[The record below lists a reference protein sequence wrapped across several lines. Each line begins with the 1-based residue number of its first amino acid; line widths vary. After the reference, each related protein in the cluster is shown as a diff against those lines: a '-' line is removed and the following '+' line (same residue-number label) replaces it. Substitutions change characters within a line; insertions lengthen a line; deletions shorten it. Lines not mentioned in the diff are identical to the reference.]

1 MADQKSTQS
10 IPIVFLTD
18 NTYAVPTAVAIQ
30 SLIVNW
36 AGSLP
41 LRIYVVVHEVCED
54 YRERLLRFRSE
65 SVSLELIDSDFD
77 SSSLV
82 DYYDKGSY
90 VSATSMLKFC
100 IPRLLPQ
107 DDTILYLDGDILI
120 RKDLSPLTQIDV
132 SDYYAAAVEDLAAVK
147 SVKLHD
153 LVGVVRYFNSGVLLL
168 NAKRFREEHLEEMMF
183 ALGLEHPDYMC
194 RDQSVFNKGF
204 LEQVLWLS
212 PEWNLM
218 MYNLRH
224 ANYSMVLVNT
234 FYDTEFENLEE
245 MERQAALIHL
255 TNKYKPWVYE
265 DAYCSDEWFSFY
277 RQTPFADL
285 PIRLRTI
292 EEDIVEM
299 KRLAVQNSHI
309 VRRLGF
315 ITKDWSPEETIFT
328 AFGRLFANKV
338 KKPALREVRLLGVP
352 IYRERIDNQYITASI
367 LGIRCKKR
375 ENLEA
380 IANKVDER
388 IHEMIRERTVVYPW
402 ATDDIPTYFAFRQL
416 DVLDQLKA
424 RRGKQA

>member
-1 MADQKSTQS
+1 MVDQKSTQS
-10 IPIVFLTD
+10 VPIVFLTD
-18 NTYAVPTAVAIQ
+18 NTYAIPTAVAIQ

-36 AGSLP
+36 AGGLP

-65 SVSLELIDSDFD
+65 SVSLELIDSDLD

-90 VSATSMLKFC
+90 VSTTSMLKFC

-107 DDTILYLDGDILI
+107 DDKILYLDGDILI

-132 SDYYAAAVEDLAAVK
+132 SDYYVAAVEDLAAVK

-153 LVGVVRYFNSGVLLL
+153 LVGVVRYFNSGIMLL
-168 NAKRFREEHLEEMMF
+168 NAKRFREEHLEQTLF

-204 LEQVLWLS
+204 VEQVRWLS

-234 FYDTEFENLEE
+234 FYGTEFENLEE
-245 MERQAALIHL
+245 MERHANIIHL

-265 DAYCSDEWFSFY
+265 DAYCSEEWFSFY
-277 RQTPFADL
+277 RQTPFSDH

-292 EEDIVEM
+292 EEDIAEM
-299 KRLAVQNSHI
+299 KKIAVQNSHI

-315 ITKDWSPEETIFT
+315 ITKDWSPDETTFT
-328 AFGRLFANKV
+328 AFGKLFANKV
-338 KKPALREVRLLGVP
+338 KQPVLREVRLLGVP
-352 IYRERIDNQYITASI
+352 VYRERVDREYITASV
-367 LGIRCKKR
+367 LGIRFKKR
-375 ENLEA
+375 ENLET
-380 IANKVDER
+380 IANEVDER
-388 IHEMIRERTVVYPW
+388 VRAMIREKAGVYPW
-402 ATDDIPTYFAFRQL
+402 ATDDLPTYFAFRQL
-416 DVLDQLKA
+416 DVLDLLKA

>member
-204 LEQVLWLS
+204 MEQVLWLS

-299 KRLAVQNSHI
+299 KKFAVQNSHI

-388 IHEMIRERTVVYPW
+388 IHEMIRERAVVYPW
-402 ATDDIPTYFAFRQL
+402 ATDDMPTYFAFRQL